1 MIGPQYF
8 GWQMHTFGIFQAA
21 SKATLFTRRWSPRS
35 GPGQH
40 APPPPPT
47 KWQFYLKIRQHRLDC
62 VWVRPRENRWVGA
75 SAWSHGRCLVK
86 HKSELELRN
95 VTLNQRPRPG
105 LALIRPPDLMTG
117 ISQVKKELW
126 SGQQRIPQPVFTQK
140 YNLIF
145 SPGSEATKRLWP
157 LWWGESGMSDPDRK
171 KCRVWR
177 REARA
182 GPSHGR

>member
-35 GPGQH
+35 GPGQ
-40 APPPPPT
+40 PPPPS
-47 KWQFYLKIRQHRLDC
+47 KWQFYLKIRQHRVT
-62 VWVRPRENRWVGA
+62 VWVRPRVGGGLSLVTRA
-75 SAWSHGRCLVK
+75 LLGQTQLRAKKCDPEPPAPARPCLD
-86 HKSELELRN
+86 S
-95 VTLNQRPRPG
+95 
-105 LALIRPPDLMTG
+105 PDLMTG

-157 LWWGESGMSDPDRK
+157 LWGGESGMWTQDRK

-177 REARA
+177 RGESRPQSRA
-182 GPSHGR
+182 LGIIAQ